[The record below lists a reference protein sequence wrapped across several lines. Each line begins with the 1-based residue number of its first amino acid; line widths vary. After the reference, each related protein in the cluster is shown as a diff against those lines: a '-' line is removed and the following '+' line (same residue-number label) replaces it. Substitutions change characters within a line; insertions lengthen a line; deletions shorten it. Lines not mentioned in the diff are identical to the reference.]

1 MNMDTT
7 SQFVVQ
13 IHEAIVIFAWF
24 DIYIFAD
31 KFRYIFQWFML
42 SISLLDDNL
51 MGDYVFSAIQKAVFP
66 FFGNRQVVGDHISF
80 AWL

>member
-51 MGDYVFSAIQKAVFP
+51 MGDYIFSAIQKTVFP

-80 AWL
+80 A

>member
-13 IHEAIVIFAWF
+13 IHEA
-24 DIYIFAD
+24 IYIFAD